1 MAATWVPAWC
11 FNNGYHLS
19 SSDRR
24 HDATSELCA
33 EYAKSYKPGFVRAYR
48 HTAGPIAW
56 DNRSH
61 ILKHELQHMNTL
73 LLDVGLWD
81 LTLDARGNI
90 ALAAEPYALA
100 QDVASACRTVL
111 GEVYYDTTLG
121 VNYFGQIFG
130 LTPPAA
136 VFQEMFVAAALTVP
150 DVVSATCNIEAY
162 DPVTRLATGQV
173 LFTDSSHQTQT
184 VGL

>member
-1 MAATWVPAWC
+1 
-11 FNNGYHLS
+11 
-19 SSDRR
+19 
-24 HDATSELCA
+24 
-33 EYAKSYKPGFVRAYR
+33 
-48 HTAGPIAW
+48 
-56 DNRSH
+56 
-61 ILKHELQHMNTL
+61 MNTL
-73 LLDVGLWD
+73 LLDLGLWD
-81 LTLDARGNI
+81 LTLDAFGNI

-121 VNYFGQIFG
+121 VDYFGQIFG
-130 LTPPAA
+130 LTPPTS

>member
-1 MAATWVPAWC
+1 
-11 FNNGYHLS
+11 
-19 SSDRR
+19 
-24 HDATSELCA
+24 
-33 EYAKSYKPGFVRAYR
+33 
-48 HTAGPIAW
+48 
-56 DNRSH
+56 
-61 ILKHELQHMNTL
+61 MNTL

-81 LTLDARGNI
+81 LTLDAFGNI

-121 VNYFGQIFG
+121 VDYFGKIFG
-130 LTPPAA
+130 LTPPTA

-150 DVVSATCNIEAY
+150 DVVSATCIIESYSAQ
-162 DPVTRLATGQV
+162 TREATGQV
-173 LFTDSSHQTQT
+173 LFTDVNHQTQT

>member
-1 MAATWVPAWC
+1 
-11 FNNGYHLS
+11 
-19 SSDRR
+19 
-24 HDATSELCA
+24 
-33 EYAKSYKPGFVRAYR
+33 
-48 HTAGPIAW
+48 
-56 DNRSH
+56 
-61 ILKHELQHMNTL
+61 MNTL

-81 LTLDARGNI
+81 LTLDAFGNI

-130 LTPPAA
+130 LTPPAS

-150 DVVSATCNIEAY
+150 DVVSATCILEAY
-162 DPVTRLATGQV
+162 NATTREATGQV
-173 LFTDSSHQTQT
+173 LFTDSSHKTQS
-184 VGL
+184 VSV